1 MSAPSLNHARPP
13 VVLVQSVAMQYL
25 ALLALLLLTACGAE
39 TDTSSVEPTAE
50 PTAAAEPHAER
61 IAAAYDRL
69 GTSAPAQ
76 KVLRAIE
83 AHGGLESWYAN
94 SPLYFHFN
102 YQPLDDGS
110 PRNTLA
116 YNDYRNSRAVHLL
129 ASDTT
134 QRYGFDGAQAWSL
147 TGERVEGMSPRFWSL
162 TPYYFVGLPF
172 VLADE
177 GINFEALPPQ
187 ELDGTTYDLVKVTY
201 TAGTGDADQD
211 YYVLYLNPETGQLD
225 ALRYIVSYPGYF
237 PDGGQTPEKLM
248 KITGKTK
255 VDGITLPTG
264 YDTHYWNDGSP
275 GEKVTDI
282 RVTDYAFHPEL
293 DDAFFRMP
301 DDAKVYNDLPE

>member
-1 MSAPSLNHARPP
+1 MP
-13 VVLVQSVAMQYL
+13 Y
-25 ALLALLLLTACGAE
+25 LALLLLLALMACQSDPAPE
-39 TDTSSVEPTAE
+39 TEAPAPEMSMDPY
-50 PTAAAEPHAER
+50 AER
-61 IAAAYDRL
+61 VAAAYERL

-83 AHGGLESWYAN
+83 AHGGLEAWYAN

-116 YNDYRNSRAVHLL
+116 YNDYRRSRAVHLL
-129 ASDTT
+129 ATDTT
-134 QRYGFDGAQAWSL
+134 QRFGFDGQQAWSM
-147 TGERVEGMSPRFWSL
+147 TGERVDGMSPRFWSL

-177 GINFEALPPQ
+177 GIHFEALPAE

-201 TAGTGDADQD
+201 AEGTGDADQD
-211 YYVLYLNPETGQLD
+211 YYVLYLNPETAQLD

-248 KITGKTK
+248 KVTGKTK

-264 YDTHYWNDGSP
+264 YDTHYWNDGNP
-275 GEKVTDI
+275 GEKVTETQ
-282 RVTDYAFHPEL
+282 VTDYAFRPEL
-293 DDAFFRMP
+293 GDDFFNMP
-301 DDAKVYNDLPE
+301 ADARVFNDLPE

>member
-1 MSAPSLNHARPP
+1 MH
-13 VVLVQSVAMQYL
+13 YL
-25 ALLALLLLTACGAE
+25 ALLALLLLTACT
-39 TDTSSVEPTAE
+39 TDTTGPKEETTTQPTTEPFAD
-50 PTAAAEPHAER
+50 R
-61 IAAAYDRL
+61 IAAAYERL

-76 KVLRAIE
+76 QVLRAIE
-83 AHGGLESWYAN
+83 AHGGLEAWYAN

-129 ASDTT
+129 ATDTT
-134 QRYGFDGAQAWSL
+134 QRYGFDGEQAWSM
-147 TGERVEGMSPRFWSL
+147 TGERVDGMSPRFWSL

-177 GINFEALPPQ
+177 GIRFEALPAQ
-187 ELDGTTYDLVKVTY
+187 EMDGTTYDMVKVTY
-201 TAGTGDADQD
+201 DEGTGDADQD
-211 YYVLYLNPETGQLD
+211 YYVLYLNPDTGQLD

-264 YDTHYWNDGSP
+264 YDTHYWNEGNP

-282 RVTDYAFHPEL
+282 QVTDYAFRPEL
-293 DDAFFRMP
+293 GDDFFAMP
-301 DDAKVYNDLPE
+301 PEARVYNDLPK